1 MVGIYKLSDILFFS
15 FFSVIARRFVNTSST
30 FKLKC
35 FNCSV
40 FSVPLLFI
48 KLRHSFIRVNCAA
61 MQRQNSLYS
70 QHNRTVTSS
79 THSVLC
85 QSYNTIA
92 SYHNHFLLPYV
103 NFHTTFCMLSSHSFF
118 FYLFWNILSLKL
130 LFFLHEFIFFSRDI
144 YMKKTIISLSLFF
157 YSLLRYSA

>member
-48 KLRHSFIRVNCAA
+48 KLRHSFIGVNCAA

-79 THSVLC
+79 THSVLR

-118 FYLFWNILSLKL
+118 LSILKHIK
-130 LFFLHEFIFFSRDI
+130 FKIVIFF
-144 YMKKTIISLSLFF
+144 
-157 YSLLRYSA
+157 A

>member
-15 FFSVIARRFVNTSST
+15 FFSVIARLFVVTSST

-48 KLRHSFIRVNCAA
+48 KLRHSFIGVNCAA

-79 THSVLC
+79 THSVLR

-118 FYLFWNILSLKL
+118 LSILKHIK
-130 LFFLHEFIFFSRDI
+130 FKIVIFF
-144 YMKKTIISLSLFF
+144 
-157 YSLLRYSA
+157 A

>member
-48 KLRHSFIRVNCAA
+48 KLRHSFIGVNCAA

-79 THSVLC
+79 THSGLR

-118 FYLFWNILSLKL
+118 LSILKHIK
-130 LFFLHEFIFFSRDI
+130 FKIVIFF
-144 YMKKTIISLSLFF
+144 
-157 YSLLRYSA
+157 A

>member
-79 THSVLC
+79 THSVLR

-118 FYLFWNILSLKL
+118 LSILKHIK
-130 LFFLHEFIFFSRDI
+130 FKIVIFFAWI
-144 YMKKTIISLSLFF
+144 HFF
-157 YSLLRYSA
+157 F

>member
-48 KLRHSFIRVNCAA
+48 KLRHSFIGVNCAA
-61 MQRQNSLYS
+61 IQRQNSLYS

-79 THSVLC
+79 THSVLR
-85 QSYNTIA
+85 QSYSTIA
-92 SYHNHFLLPYV
+92 TYHNHFLLPYV

-118 FYLFWNILSLKL
+118 F
-130 LFFLHEFIFFSRDI
+130 I
-144 YMKKTIISLSLFF
+144 YFET
-157 YSLLRYSA
+157 Y

>member
-15 FFSVIARRFVNTSST
+15 FFSVIARLFVVTSST

-48 KLRHSFIRVNCAA
+48 KLRHSFIGVNCAA

-79 THSVLC
+79 THSVLR

-92 SYHNHFLLPYV
+92 TYHNHFCCL
-103 NFHTTFCMLSSHSFF
+103 MLISIQLFACFPLTSFF
-118 FYLFWNILSLKL
+118 FLFWNILSLKF
-130 LFFLHEFIFFSRDI
+130 LFFLNEFIFFSRDI

>member
-40 FSVPLLFI
+40 FSLPLLFI

-79 THSVLC
+79 THSVLR

-118 FYLFWNILSLKL
+118 FLSILKHIK
-130 LFFLHEFIFFSRDI
+130 FKIVIFFAWI
-144 YMKKTIISLSLFF
+144 HFF
-157 YSLLRYSA
+157 F